1 MTRQPMG
8 GEENDMPRLTSQVGS
23 RLGGD
28 SPCNVVHCGAGDKWQ
43 IKEQQHG
50 ETLPAQ
56 QQQWRSLFS
65 GSLRTF
71 VSLLTEVGPSLL
83 FSSLPPVLVVRR
95 SGIPT
100 SPAISTPVRAQP
112 TPS

>member
-56 QQQWRSLFS
+56 QQQWRSSLEVSALSSAFS
-65 GSLRTF
+65 PRSDRA
-71 VSLLTEVGPSLL
+71 
-83 FSSLPPVLVVRR
+83 FSSLLCLR
-95 SGIPT
+95 
-100 SPAISTPVRAQP
+100 
-112 TPS
+112 